1 MQNIDPRSYKNM
13 ARSGESYTTYEIVY
27 DLDLDLPDVPFFYV
41 RYEGKTYVI
50 QQPLS
55 WEDVF
60 KKNAD
65 LSYIKWTLIRIT
77 REWIPLFH
85 LSNKED
91 NEKLLSFLKFER
103 TKCYNPDIDEKYQV
117 NFVEN

>member
-27 DLDLDLPDVPFFYV
+27 NLDLPDVPFFYV

-65 LSYIKWTLIRIT
+65 LSSIKWTLIRIT
-77 REWIPLFH
+77 TEWIPLFH

-103 TKCYNPDIDEKYQV
+103 TKYYNPDIDEKYQV